1 MADSLFDNRYRYDYI
16 FPRGRSGETLRAVDT
31 QSADRPVVVKRPAP
45 QDAPPIRAGQEVS
58 ITNERKALT
67 RLNGHVVA
75 TALVG
80 GGQFVVGGVTH
91 QYIVIERA
99 QGLIIADLVLELAS
113 RGERMAELELLVIT
127 DALLDLLGAAHA
139 AEIVYNDVDAKHLF
153 WNRDSYTLK
162 VIDWGNAV
170 FLEGDEATPQ
180 GISRQTDIFQVGEL
194 LFFVVTGGRRAEQ
207 TRAAATTANEDYRV
221 DFGEDGERLHPR
233 MQAIISRALHPN
245 PRYRYKT
252 TEQIRKDL
260 ADFRAPLERERNAVL
275 GRVNERL
282 RRELS
287 RDELN
292 ALLRTLEPV
301 LTADPGYPPAQ
312 QAQAEVNARLSDLQV
327 AADLD
332 AVRIYLDSAN
342 WGRAIAVLDE
352 LRPRSRGE
360 TAVLIGLLYDWSTLL
375 LDNDVRSSG
384 PLAVTAAMQQSFGLA
399 FTSQYAEAARVLLTI
414 MPDVER
420 ARAVQVLM
428 AERITAHVPD
438 VLLLRP
444 SLYRLEVALVALAAQ
459 EHAVAEPRAFLA
471 EINRALFALADPA
484 DVSLITLRDGYRA
497 IVDRL
502 TALGSLLDSL
512 QGQHQFSS
520 QKLPL
525 NALVRAM
532 NAAMAL
538 ADNMHVIGKQATG
551 SPRAALEA
559 LDHSRQ
565 IAPGLPAWDQ
575 TEALLNSLYERL
587 EAFQS
592 YIPAADGSDV
602 TDWIDTALSELEP
615 YAARLFDEA
624 LDTMIGGLNAASA
637 AWEVYTDAVI
647 AGGRTDAVSA
657 LISATDGVSMVSPS
671 FSNWL
676 NQLRIVV
683 ADASYVERH
692 ALFGAL
698 GRALADGWEHFD
710 RGRLAEA
717 ERLGAQAVES
727 ARTETQR
734 FASHRLHELA
744 QITREWLERGGPNDA
759 ARSEAVLTAIE
770 TLYTADEIGV
780 RDHFNAQM
788 PSKDTYL
795 RAMSKGLVEM
805 LGRDSS
811 AGPRILFVNQV
822 LLGVLDAHDDS
833 LDDARFWRDAA
844 SRVLLATGP
853 AHPLVLALEELIDRR
868 RDLITAA
875 ALVNA
880 VTGPPAL
887 PGLESTRKA
896 IEENPQSRLLQPIV
910 YSLRE
915 LEAALRE
922 WSDGEFRAAGMKVE
936 NALRAA
942 TDAEKSAQTSFE
954 PYRTFL
960 NDLLRGAADLN
971 NNARKM
977 AQIIEARPEVPPD
990 QLRIGHALQAD
1001 VTARLLGDG
1010 YAGTLRQWRDTY
1022 DAFSSVYADP
1032 AIRRSAKLARL
1043 NELFNAMFIDRQPA
1057 YSLYRSWYSTIEQAP
1072 EFPAPP
1078 TNEPLPRIDESAPEG
1093 EPEAFPTLVRAASS
1107 PEKSKRRSRPLLL
1120 GAIVLAAVLIIAAF
1134 AALSGRGGVG
1144 LAGEPPA
1151 TDVDV
1156 AQAAGTLGTT
1166 VSPTSLTPDSSATG
1180 APTSRPAQTGTLAL
1194 TLPPTLASDATSV
1207 AVIATIPPRASETVT
1222 PAQSATPTSS
1232 PTRALTATLTYTPTT
1247 APTITN
1253 TPRPTLPPQGLQGQ
1267 QALLSGPAETAL
1279 ALFDEPV
1286 HFAPAQDPGQW
1297 RLGTGEGGGGE
1308 LLVVAPSAAG
1318 LDDRFG
1324 AEAAERV
1331 VRTQADLQLI
1341 TYNPPLLVDNDIYF
1355 GLLLQ
1360 STANPALTAGLQI
1373 ELAEPGVIRLSHRE
1387 GDTVTPVSQRTQG
1400 GALSVR
1406 LERDLDADTVRVFVN
1421 GQPLG
1426 GAIPFVG
1433 GDEPV
1438 VPLLYVHDGGVIA
1451 HVADWSVTLR

>member
-1 MADSLFDNRYRYDYI
+1 MADSLFDHRYRYDFI

-31 QSADRPVVVKRPAP
+31 QAADRPVVVKRPAP

-58 ITNERKALT
+58 ISNERKALT
-67 RLNGHVVA
+67 RLAGHAVA

-91 QYIVIERA
+91 QYIVVERA
-99 QGLIIADLVLELAS
+99 QGLIIAELVLDLAA
-113 RGERMAELELLVIT
+113 RGERMAELELLVIS
-127 DALLDLLGAAHA
+127 DALLDLLAAAHA

-153 WNRDSYTLK
+153 WNRDTYTLK

-194 LFFVVTGGRRAEQ
+194 LYFVVTGGRRAEQ
-207 TRAAATTANEDYRV
+207 SRAAITTATEDYRA

-233 MQAIISRALHPN
+233 LQAIISRALHPN
-245 PRYRYKT
+245 PRYRYKSM
-252 TEQIRKDL
+252 EQLRKDL
-260 ADFRAPLERERNAVL
+260 ADYRAPLERERNAVL

-301 LTADPGYPPAQ
+301 LLADSGFPAAR
-312 QAQAEVNARLSDLQV
+312 QAQDEVQARLSDLQV

-342 WGRAIAVLDE
+342 WGRAIAVLNE
-352 LRPRSRGE
+352 LRPRSRGD
-360 TAVLIGLLYDWSTLL
+360 TSMLIGLLYDWSTLL
-375 LDNDVRSSG
+375 LDNDVRAHG
-384 PLAVTAAMQQSFGLA
+384 PLPVTPAIQQSFGLT
-399 FTSQYAEAARVLLTI
+399 FTNQFPEAARVLLTI

-444 SLYRLEVALVALAAQ
+444 SLYRLEVALVELAAQ
-459 EHAVAEPRAFLA
+459 DHAVAEPRAFLA
-471 EINRALFALADPA
+471 EINRALYMLADPA

-497 IVDRL
+497 VVDRL

-512 QGQHQFSS
+512 QGQHQFTSHA
-520 QKLPL
+520 LPL

-538 ADNMHVIGKQATG
+538 ADNMHVIGKQATA

-587 EAFQS
+587 ETFQS
-592 YIPAADGSDV
+592 YVPAADGSDIA
-602 TDWIDTALSELEP
+602 DWIDTALSELEP

-637 AWEVYTDAVI
+637 AWETYADAVV
-647 AGGRTDAVSA
+647 AGGRTDAVGA

-676 NQLRIVV
+676 NHLRTVV

-692 ALFGAL
+692 ALYGAL

-717 ERLGAQAVES
+717 ERLGAQAMES

-759 ARSEAVLTAIE
+759 KRSEAVLAAIE
-770 TLYTADEIGV
+770 SLYTANEIAV
-780 RDHFNAQM
+780 RDHFNTQM

-795 RAMSKGLVEM
+795 RAMSKGLIEM

-822 LLGVLDAHDDS
+822 LLGVLDANDQA
-833 LDDARFWRDAA
+833 LDDGRFWRDAA
-844 SRVLLATGP
+844 SRVFPETGL
-853 AHPLVLALEELIDRR
+853 AHPLVLALDELINRR
-868 RDLITAA
+868 RDLMAAA
-875 ALVNA
+875 ALVNT

-887 PGLESTRKA
+887 PGLEATRKA
-896 IEENPQSRLLQPIV
+896 VETNPQARLLQPVV

-915 LEAALRE
+915 LEAALRD
-922 WSDGEFRAAGMKVE
+922 WSEGEFRAAGMKIE
-936 NALRAA
+936 NALHAA
-942 TDAEKSAQTSFE
+942 DDAEKSAQTSFE
-954 PYRTFL
+954 PYRSYL
-960 NDLLRGAADLN
+960 RDLLRGSADLN

-977 AQIIEARPEVPPD
+977 AQIIETRPDAPPD

-1001 VTARLLGDG
+1001 ATVRMLGQG
-1010 YAGTLRQWRDTY
+1010 YAGSLRQWRDTY
-1022 DAFSSVYADP
+1022 DAFSGAYADP
-1032 AIRRSAKLARL
+1032 ALRRSPKLARL
-1043 NELFNAMFIDRQPA
+1043 NELFNAMFIDRHPA
-1057 YSLYRSWYSTIEQAP
+1057 YSLYRSWYSIIEQAP

-1078 TNEPLPRIDESAPEG
+1078 TDEPVPRIDETVPETV
-1093 EPEAFPTLVRAASS
+1093 PEAFPPLLRPAASQ
-1107 PEKSKRRSRPLLL
+1107 ERRRKRSRPLLL
-1120 GAIVLAAVLIIAAF
+1120 VALLLAVLLIIAAI
-1134 AALSGRGGVG
+1134 ATLSSRGGLG
-1144 LAGEPPA
+1144 LAGEA
-1151 TDVDV
+1151 TATEIDV
-1156 AQAAGTLGTT
+1156 ALAAGTLGIT
-1166 VSPTSLTPDSSATG
+1166 VSPASSTVEASATG
-1180 APTSRPAQTGTLAL
+1180 PAANTPLQPGTAA
-1194 TLPPTLASDATSV
+1194 TLPPTLADNATAV
-1207 AVIATIPPRASETVT
+1207 AVIATIAPRASETDA
-1222 PAQSATPTSS
+1222 PAQSATPAASA
-1232 PTRALTATLTYTPTT
+1232 TRELTATPTFT
-1247 APTITN
+1247 ASVPPTVTN

-1267 QALLSGPAETAL
+1267 QALLSGPDSEVMAFFGDPA
-1279 ALFDEPV
+1279 
-1286 HFAPAQDPGQW
+1286 HFVPAQEPGQW
-1297 RLGTGEGGGGE
+1297 RLGTGEGAGGE
-1308 LLVVAPSAAG
+1308 LLVVAPTAAG
-1318 LDDRFG
+1318 LIDRFG
-1324 AEAAERV
+1324 ADAPGRV
-1331 VRTQADLQLI
+1331 VRTQADLRLV
-1341 TYNPPLLVDNDIYF
+1341 TYNPPLLVDDDVYF

-1360 STANPALTAGLQI
+1360 SVNNPARTAGLQI
-1373 ELAEPGVIRLSHRE
+1373 GLAEAGIIRLSQRD
-1387 GDTVTPVSQRTQG
+1387 GDTVTAVSQRTQG

-1406 LERDLDADTVRVFVN
+1406 LERDLDAATVLIYVN

-1426 GAIPFVG
+1426 GSIPFVG

-1451 HVADWSVTLR
+1451 HVADWSLTLR

>member
-1 MADSLFDNRYRYDYI
+1 MADSLFDHRYRYDYI

-31 QSADRPVVVKRPAP
+31 QAADRLVVVKRPAP

-58 ITNERKALT
+58 IINERKALT
-67 RLNGHVVA
+67 RLAGHSVA

-99 QGLIIADLVLELAS
+99 QGLIIADLVLDLAA
-113 RGERMAELELLVIT
+113 RGERMAELELLVIS
-127 DALLDLLGAAHA
+127 DALLDLLIAAHA

-153 WNRDSYTLK
+153 WNRGTYTLK

-194 LFFVVTGGRRAEQ
+194 LYFVVTGGRRAEQ
-207 TRAAATTANEDYRV
+207 SRAAITTAAEDYRV

-233 MQAIISRALHPN
+233 LQAIISRALHPN
-245 PRYRYKT
+245 PRYRYKAM
-252 TEQIRKDL
+252 EQIRKDL
-260 ADFRAPLERERNAVL
+260 ADYRAPLERERNAVL

-282 RRELS
+282 RHDLS

-301 LTADPGYPPAQ
+301 LLADPGFPAAQ
-312 QAQAEVNARLSDLQV
+312 QARDEVQARLNDLQV

-352 LRPRSRGE
+352 LRPRSRGD
-360 TAVLIGLLYDWSTLL
+360 TAMLIGLLYDWSALL
-375 LDNDVRSSG
+375 LDNDVRAHG
-384 PLAVTAAMQQSFGLA
+384 PLPVTPAIQQSFGLT
-399 FTSQYAEAARVLLTI
+399 FTNQFSEAARVLLTI
-414 MPDVER
+414 MPEMER
-420 ARAVQVLM
+420 ARAIQVLM

-444 SLYRLEVALVALAAQ
+444 SLYRLEVALVELAAQ
-459 EHAVAEPRAFLA
+459 DHAVAEPRAFLA
-471 EINRALFALADPA
+471 EINRALYMLADPA

-497 IVDRL
+497 VVDQL

-512 QGQHQFSS
+512 QGQHQFTSHA
-520 QKLPL
+520 LPL

-538 ADNMHVIGKQATG
+538 ADNMHVIGKQATA

-587 EAFQS
+587 ETFQS

-602 TDWIDTALSELEP
+602 AEWIDTALSELEP
-615 YAARLFDEA
+615 YAARLFDES

-637 AWEVYTDAVI
+637 AWETYADAVVS
-647 AGGRTDAVSA
+647 GGRSDAVSA

-683 ADASYVERH
+683 ADAGYIERH
-692 ALFGAL
+692 ALYGAL

-710 RGRLAEA
+710 RGRLSEA
-717 ERLGAQAVES
+717 ERLGAQAMES

-759 ARSEAVLTAIE
+759 KRSEAVLAAIE
-770 TLYTADEIGV
+770 SLYTADEIAV

-811 AGPRILFVNQV
+811 ASSRILFVNQV
-822 LLGVLDAHDDS
+822 LLGALDANDQA

-844 SRVLLATGP
+844 SRVFPDTGL
-853 AHPLVLALEELIDRR
+853 AHPLVLALEELINRR
-868 RDLITAA
+868 RDLMAAA

-887 PGLESTRKA
+887 PGLESVRKA
-896 IEENPQSRLLQPIV
+896 VESNPQIRLLQPVV

-915 LEAALRE
+915 LEAALRD
-922 WSDGEFRAAGMKVE
+922 WSEGEFRAAGMKIE
-936 NALRAA
+936 NALHAA
-942 TDAEKSAQTSFE
+942 DDAEKSAQTSFE
-954 PYRTFL
+954 PYRSYL
-960 NDLLRGAADLN
+960 ADLLRGSADLN

-977 AQIIEARPEVPPD
+977 AQIIEARPDAPPD

-1001 VTARLLGDG
+1001 VTVRMLGQG

-1022 DAFSSVYADP
+1022 DSFSGAYADP
-1032 AIRRSAKLARL
+1032 ALRRSPKLAQL
-1043 NELFNAMFIDRQPA
+1043 NELFNAMFIDRHPA
-1057 YSLYRSWYSTIEQAP
+1057 YSLYRSWYSIIEQAP

-1078 TNEPLPRIDESAPEG
+1078 TDEPVPRIDDHVPDV
-1093 EPEAFPTLVRAASS
+1093 EPEVFPSLLRPVAQEQRA
-1107 PEKSKRRSRPLLL
+1107 RRSRPLLL
-1120 GAIVLAAVLIIAAF
+1120 VALLLAVLLIAAAIAVLSSRGDSDFAGEVTATQIDVALAADTPGITASPADDTMTAPAA
-1134 AALSGRGGVG
+1134 
-1144 LAGEPPA
+1144 
-1151 TDVDV
+1151 
-1156 AQAAGTLGTT
+1156 
-1166 VSPTSLTPDSSATG
+1166 SPVVNT
-1180 APTSRPAQTGTLAL
+1180 PAQTGAEATPL
-1194 TLPPTLASDATSV
+1194 PTLAGNATAM
-1207 AVIATIPPRASETVT
+1207 AVIATIGPRPSETAAPV
-1222 PAQSATPTSS
+1222 QSATPVASA
-1232 PTRALTATLTYTPTT
+1232 TRILTATSTFTPTFT
-1247 APTITN
+1247 PTVTN
-1253 TPRPTLPPQGLQGQ
+1253 TLRPTLPPQGLQGQ
-1267 QALLSGPAETAL
+1267 QALLSGPDSEVMAFFGDPA
-1279 ALFDEPV
+1279 
-1286 HFAPAQDPGQW
+1286 HFVPAQDPGQW
-1297 RLGTGEGGGGE
+1297 RLGTGEGAGGE
-1308 LLVVAPSAAG
+1308 LLVVAPAAAD
-1318 LDDRFG
+1318 LIDRFG
-1324 AEAAERV
+1324 ADAPERV
-1331 VRTQADLQLI
+1331 VRTQADLRLV
-1341 TYNPPLLVDNDIYF
+1341 TYNPPLLVDDDVYF

-1360 STANPALTAGLQI
+1360 SVNNPARTAGLQVG
-1373 ELAEPGVIRLSHRE
+1373 LAEAGIIRLSQRE
-1387 GDTVTPVSQRTQG
+1387 GDTVIPVSQRTQG

-1406 LERDLDADTVRVFVN
+1406 LERDLDAGTVRIYVN

-1426 GAIPFVG
+1426 GSIPFVG

-1438 VPLLYVHDGGVIA
+1438 IPLLYVHDGGVIA
-1451 HVADWSVTLR
+1451 HVADWSLTLR

>member
-1 MADSLFDNRYRYDYI
+1 MADSLFDQRYRYDYI

-31 QSADRPVVVKRPAP
+31 QAGDRLVVVKRPAP

-67 RLNGHVVA
+67 RLAGHAVA

-91 QYIVIERA
+91 QYIVVERA
-99 QGLIIADLVLELAS
+99 QGLILGDFVLELAA
-113 RGERMAELELLVIT
+113 RGERMAELELMVIT
-127 DALLDLLGAAHA
+127 DALLDLLAAAHA

-153 WNRDSYTLK
+153 WNRDTYTLK

-180 GISRQTDIFQVGEL
+180 GVSRQTDIFQVGEL
-194 LFFVVTGGRRAEQ
+194 LYFVVTGGRRAEQ
-207 TRAAATTANEDYRV
+207 PRAVATTAAEDYRA
-221 DFGEDGERLHPR
+221 DFGDDGERLHPR
-233 MQAIISRALHPN
+233 LQAIISRALHPN

-252 TEQIRKDL
+252 VAQLRTDL
-260 ADFRAPLERERNAVL
+260 ADYRAPLERERNAVL

-282 RRELS
+282 RRDLS
-287 RDELN
+287 RDQLN

-301 LTADPGYPPAQ
+301 LLADPGFPA
-312 QAQAEVNARLSDLQV
+312 ARQAEAEVQARLSDLQV

-332 AVRIYLDSAN
+332 AARIYLDSAN
-342 WGRAIAVLDE
+342 WGRAMAVLDE
-352 LRPRSRGE
+352 LRPRARGD
-360 TAVLIGLLYDWSTLL
+360 TAMLIGLLYDWSALL
-375 LDNDVRSSG
+375 LDNDVRASG
-384 PLAVTAAMQQSFGLA
+384 PLAVTPAMRQSFGLA
-399 FTSQYAEAARVLLTI
+399 FTSQFAEAARVLLTI
-414 MPDVER
+414 MPEVER

-444 SLYRLEVALVALAAQ
+444 SLYRLEVALAALAAQ

-497 IVDRL
+497 VVDRL

-512 QGQHQFSS
+512 QGQHQFTS
-520 QKLPL
+520 QQLPQ
-525 NALVRAM
+525 NALVRAT

-559 LDHSRQ
+559 LDHSRL

-587 EAFQS
+587 ETFQS

-602 TDWIDTALSELEP
+602 AEWIDTSLSELEP

-624 LDTMIGGLNAASA
+624 LDTMIGGLNVASA
-637 AWEVYTDAVI
+637 AWETYADAVI
-647 AGGRTDAVSA
+647 AGGRADTVSA
-657 LISATDGVSMVSPS
+657 LLSATDGVSMVSPS
-671 FSNWL
+671 FSHWL

-683 ADASYVERH
+683 ADAAYVERH

-717 ERLGAQAVES
+717 ERLGAQAMES

-734 FASHRLHELA
+734 FSSHRLHELA
-744 QITREWLERGGPNDA
+744 QITREWLERGGPHDSK
-759 ARSEAVLTAIE
+759 RTEAVLEAVE

-780 RDHFNAQM
+780 RDHFNTQM

-795 RAMSKGLVEM
+795 RAMSKGLVDM

-822 LLGVLDAHDDS
+822 LLGVLDANDQA

-844 SRVLLATGP
+844 SRVFPETGLS
-853 AHPLVLALEELIDRR
+853 HPLVLALEELINRR
-868 RDLITAA
+868 RDLMGAA

-880 VTGPPAL
+880 VTGPQAL
-887 PGLESTRKA
+887 TGLESTRKA
-896 IEENPQSRLLQPIV
+896 LESNPQARLLQPVIA
-910 YSLRE
+910 SLRE
-915 LEAALRE
+915 LEAALRD
-922 WSDGEFRAAGMKVE
+922 WSEGEFRAAGMRVE
-936 NALRAA
+936 TALHAA
-942 TDAEKSAQTSFE
+942 TDAERGAQTSFE
-954 PYRTFL
+954 PYRTYL
-960 NDLLRGAADLN
+960 MELLRSSADLN

-977 AQIIEARPEVPPD
+977 AQIIETRPDAPLD

-1001 VTARLLGDG
+1001 VTARMLGAG

-1022 DAFSSVYADP
+1022 EAFSSTYADP
-1032 AIRRSAKLARL
+1032 ALRRSPKLARL
-1043 NELFNAMFIDRQPA
+1043 NELLNAMFIDRHPA
-1057 YSLYRSWYSTIEQAP
+1057 YSLYRNWYGIIEQAP

-1078 TNEPLPRIDESAPEG
+1078 TDEPVPRIDTAPEAL
-1093 EPEAFPTLVRAASS
+1093 PETFPPLLRSQAAD
-1107 PEKSKRRSRPLLL
+1107 ERRRKRGSRPLLWVAL
-1120 GAIVLAAVLIIAAF
+1120 VLAALLIVAA
-1134 AALSGRGGVG
+1134 AVVLSGGGVG
-1144 LAGEPPA
+1144 LAGEA
-1151 TDVDV
+1151 TATELDV
-1156 AQAAGTLGTT
+1156 ALAAGTLGVT
-1166 VSPTSLTPDSSATG
+1166 VSPASRTPAAPPAT
-1180 APTSRPAQTGTLAL
+1180 ASQSGTPVS
-1194 TLPPTLASDATSV
+1194 LPPTLADNATAV
-1207 AVIATIPPRASETVT
+1207 LVIATIAPRGTDTPA
-1222 PAQSATPTSS
+1222 PAQS
-1232 PTRALTATLTYTPTT
+1232 PTRMASATRDVTATATSTATTPPT
-1247 APTITN
+1247 ATH

-1267 QALLSGPAETAL
+1267 QDLLEGDAQDVARL
-1279 ALFDEPV
+1279 LG
-1286 HFAPAQDPGQW
+1286 APAHFVPAQEAGQW
-1297 RLGTGEGGGGE
+1297 RLGVGEGGGGE
-1308 LLVVAPSAAG
+1308 LLVVAPSADT
-1318 LDDRFG
+1318 LTERYG
-1324 AEAAERV
+1324 ANAATRV
-1331 VRTQADLQLI
+1331 VRTQADMQLV
-1341 TYNPPLLVDNDIYF
+1341 TYNPPLLVDNDVYF

-1360 STANPALTAGLQI
+1360 SVNNPARTAGLQV
-1373 ELAEPGVIRLSHRE
+1373 ELAETGVIRLSQRE
-1387 GDTVTPVSQRTQG
+1387 GDTVTAVSQRTQG
-1400 GALSVR
+1400 GVLSVR
-1406 LERDLDADTVRVFVN
+1406 LERDLDAGTVRVFVN

-1426 GAIPFVG
+1426 GAIPFVA

-1438 VPLLYVHDGGVIA
+1438 VPLLYIHDGGVIA
-1451 HVADWSVTLR
+1451 YAADWSVTLR